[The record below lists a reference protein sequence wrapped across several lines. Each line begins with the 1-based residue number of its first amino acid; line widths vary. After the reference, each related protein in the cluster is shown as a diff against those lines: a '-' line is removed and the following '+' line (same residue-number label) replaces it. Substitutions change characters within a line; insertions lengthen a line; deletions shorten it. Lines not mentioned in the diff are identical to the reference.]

1 MTHLAPAARSARE
14 RGVALA
20 RELVQAP
27 VNGRGPARPTTGSGE
42 LAGEVVQDAQ
52 RLVLLEV
59 ALAKREL
66 KDLAIANAVAAG
78 MMAGGGLL
86 LILAILVAVPV
97 IVVTLVPWH
106 WQAALIWAA
115 AYVLIGIALVLVG
128 KSRLR
133 IRLPAKTIASLKE
146 SKEWALRRMRSTV
159 R

>member
-1 MTHLAPAARSARE
+1 M
-14 RGVALA
+14 
-20 RELVQAP
+20 QAP
-27 VNGRGPARPTTGSGE
+27 VNGKVTARPATGSGE

-59 ALAKREL
+59 ALAKQEL
-66 KDLAIANAVAAG
+66 KDLAMANAVAAG
-78 MMAGGGLL
+78 MMAAGGLV

-97 IVVTLVPWH
+97 FVVTLVPWH

-133 IRLPAKTIASLKE
+133 IGLPAKTIASLKE